1 MGALLQFFAKLPEY
15 AKILAVILR
24 YLPTILKLLP
34 VATQLVKEIY
44 HGITD
49 ETTDA
54 KTAPASVIPINQPPS
69 MEPAAQNPA
78 AIRKERVAELHE
90 AIATAKDG
98 DWRDL
103 ARMYFRYRNRK

>member
-1 MGALLQFFAKLPEY
+1 MIALLTQY

-44 HGITD
+44 AGITH
-49 ETTDA
+49 EVSNA
-54 KTAPASVIPINQPPS
+54 SNAPSAVVPIDQPPS
-69 MEPAAQNPA
+69 LEPVTPKPA
-78 AIRKERVAELHE
+78 DIRRDRVAELHD
-90 AIATAKDG
+90 AIAVARSG

-103 ARMYFRYRNRK
+103 AKLYFRYRERQ